1 MPKAAKPNTTLG
13 RIPAVTA
20 ATPPPLPPRYSSPNG
35 DTQMELFEVS
45 FLVSLLRMAADG
57 AESPASEALTYVANR
72 LAEHHRKLDASFSAM
87 FDARIAERDAL
98 RAELAKAQEQA
109 ATGSVKRARRIAA

>member
-1 MPKAAKPNTTLG
+1 
-13 RIPAVTA
+13 
-20 ATPPPLPPRYSSPNG
+20 
-35 DTQMELFEVS
+35 MELFEVS
-45 FLVSLLRMAADG
+45 FLVSLLRLASDG

-98 RAELAKAQEQA
+98 RAELAKAKKQA
-109 ATGSVKRARRIAA
+109 APDSVKRARRIAA